1 MHVKPR
7 VAAVLA
13 MSAIL
18 MACDTNPFDAAQV
31 PRITITPVVAL
42 PLVVIAYEPQG
53 AALIRVY
60 KGTAAGQGYGE
71 DLWWSV
77 AATSGNSLPNRI
89 EYGTTVFPGGAVDVA
104 AKPLVLGQP
113 YTVQVS
119 RMDPKGK
126 GDGFTNTGNRYVNT
140 QTFTLASI
148 TPRP

>member
-1 MHVKPR
+1 MRVRPR
-7 VAAVLA
+7 FAAVLA
-13 MSAIL
+13 MFASV
-18 MACDTNPFDAAQV
+18 MACDTNPFDATQV
-31 PRITITPVVAL
+31 PKITITPVVAL

-60 KGTAAGQGYGE
+60 RGTVAGQGYGE

-89 EYGTTVFPGGAVDVA
+89 EYGTTVFAGGGIDVA
-104 AKPLVLGQP
+104 AKPLALGQP

-119 RMDPKGK
+119 RLDPKGK
-126 GDGFTNTGNRYVNT
+126 GDGFTNTGNRYVST
-140 QTFTLASI
+140 QTFTIASI